1 MSIKLVL
8 KASFLKLISNHKI
21 RPIHVNMSPKFLI
34 LMNQNIGDMIV
45 FSPIL
50 RELKLAF
57 PSCNLQVMASQTNK
71 EIAQANP
78 YIDKVIVYKNQ
89 WHRLLPLLLELRNNK
104 FDFAVEL
111 EAKIITKVIL
121 MLRVIQPNCILSVS
135 KREGRYGI
143 EPQGVHPYDCYTNV
157 KLNHQRDTCID
168 ILRLL
173 KVNCV
178 NKKYDFFYLEKNRQK
193 SLLFLSTFE
202 SKKIIIGLNITGSSL
217 EQKISVIDVERILL
231 GLHSKS
237 SNIII
242 ILLHKPEDKK
252 WANELISND
261 KSSYVFLSYPT
272 ESILDVASIVD
283 SVDLVITPDTS
294 IVHMACA
301 FNKPLI
307 AIYKRDME
315 GFEAWKPKSKCNYV
329 VFSEDFESLNYIDTD
344 TVINK
349 SMELIKTHI
358 NKEL

>member
-1 MSIKLVL
+1 
-8 KASFLKLISNHKI
+8 
-21 RPIHVNMSPKFLI
+21 
-34 LMNQNIGDMIV
+34 
-45 FSPIL
+45 
-50 RELKLAF
+50 
-57 PSCNLQVMASQTNK
+57 
-71 EIAQANP
+71 
-78 YIDKVIVYKNQ
+78 
-89 WHRLLPLLLELRNNK
+89 
-104 FDFAVEL
+104 
-111 EAKIITKVIL
+111 

-143 EPQGVHPYDCYTNV
+143 EPQGVHPYDYYTNV

-202 SKKIIIGLNITGSSL
+202 SKKIIIALNITGSSL
-217 EQKISVIDVERILL
+217 EQRISVIDVERILL

-272 ESILDVASIVD
+272 ESILDVAAIVD

-307 AIYKRDME
+307 AIYKKDME
-315 GFEAWKPKSKCNYV
+315 GFEAWKPKSKCNRV
-329 VFSEDFESLNYIDTD
+329 IFSENFESLNEIDIDT
-344 TVINK
+344 VVNK
-349 SMELIKTHI
+349 SAELIKMYI
-358 NKEL
+358 KKEF

>member
-1 MSIKLVL
+1 MSIKLTL

-21 RPIHVNMSPKFLI
+21 RPLNVNIAPKFLI
-34 LMNQNIGDMIV
+34 LMHQNIGDMIV
-45 FSPIL
+45 CSPIL

-57 PSCNLQVMASQTNK
+57 PDCNLQVLASQTNK

-78 YIDKVIVYKNQ
+78 YIDNVIVYKNQ
-89 WHRLLPLLLELRNNK
+89 WHRLLPLLIKLRNNK

-143 EPQGVHPYDCYTNV
+143 DPQGVHPYDYYTNV

-173 KVNCV
+173 KINCT
-178 NKKYDFFYLEKNRQK
+178 NKKYDFFYLEKNRRE

-202 SKKIIIGLNITGSSL
+202 SKKIIIGLNITGSSFK
-217 EQKISVIDVERILL
+217 QRISSNDVEKILL
-231 GLHSKS
+231 GLRSIS
-237 SNIII
+237 DNIII
-242 ILLHKPEDKK
+242 ILLHKPSDIEWVND
-252 WANELISND
+252 LILND
-261 KSSYVFLSYPT
+261 KSSYVFPSYPT
-272 ESILDVASIVD
+272 ESILDVAAIVD

-294 IVHMACA
+294 IVHIACA

-307 AIYKRDME
+307 AIYKKDME
-315 GFEAWKPKSKCNYV
+315 GFEAWKPKSKCNHV
-329 VFSEDFESLNYIDTD
+329 VFSEDFESLNYIDID
-344 TVINK
+344 SVINK
-349 SMELIKTHI
+349 SSELIKI
-358 NKEL
+358 YIKKEL